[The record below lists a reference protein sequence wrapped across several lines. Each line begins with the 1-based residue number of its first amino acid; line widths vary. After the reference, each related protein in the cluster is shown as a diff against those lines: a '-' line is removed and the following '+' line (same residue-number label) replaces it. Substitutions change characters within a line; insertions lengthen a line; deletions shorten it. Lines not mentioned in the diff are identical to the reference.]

1 LSYINPVF
9 WISGVCV
16 CVCVCYVCV
25 LCVCVCVCA
34 RARVCVVCVLCV
46 CVVCVCCVCVCVCVC
61 VYVYVSMCVCELVS
75 LSECVVCVLCH
86 NMPYNSMHLGTIYTY
101 AIPYHT
107 TICTNVT
114 SRMENIALYV
124 SCAIH
129 TQVTCP
135 CTYGKC
141 MA

>member
-1 LSYINPVF
+1 
-9 WISGVCV
+9 
-16 CVCVCYVCV
+16 
-25 LCVCVCVCA
+25 
-34 RARVCVVCVLCV
+34 
-46 CVVCVCCVCVCVCVC
+46 
-61 VYVYVSMCVCELVS
+61 
-75 LSECVVCVLCH
+75 
-86 NMPYNSMHLGTIYTY
+86 MPYHTILQYAPMCIYTY
-101 AIPYHT
+101 AIHTILQYAQMYIYTYAVPYHA